1 MTTTSGDWQTRID
14 GHIEAHQDELIAL
27 ARDLIAFPTVSPPG
41 RNSAAA
47 QRFVGDYLTRLGAD
61 LDVFEVYPGDPDV
74 VGVLRGAGGGRSLLF
89 NGHVDVAEVG
99 LASEW
104 RHPPFAAVVEDGRLY
119 GRGAAD
125 MKGGLA
131 AALFAARCVRSLG
144 LRLAGDLVFEVVV
157 GEESGEAGTIACV
170 ERGYSADFA
179 VVPEPTGLTISGQ
192 GGVVTAWIT
201 IQSPETLHDGVRA
214 RTIHAGGGL
223 FGASAVEK
231 MVKVIQGLQEL
242 ERHWAVTKSYPGFPP
257 GATTINPAVVE
268 GGRHPAFLADRCAL
282 WCTFHFYPNETAE
295 SVAAEVEDHVRRVAE
310 ADVWLRRHPPAF
322 RWGGRSMILDRG
334 EVFPAVPLD
343 QETPGVRC
351 LAAAH
356 EAVLGRAPSC
366 GMWPSVSDAGWLA
379 QAGIPAVIYGP
390 GELEQ
395 AHARDESIAVAD
407 LVDAARVYA
416 RLICDWCGVA

>member
-1 MTTTSGDWQTRID
+1 MAQEWQTQID
-14 GHIEAHQDELIAL
+14 GYVAAHEGDLLAL
-27 ARDLIAFPTVSPPG
+27 ARDLIAHPTVSPPG
-41 RNSAAA
+41 RNTAAA
-47 QRFVGDYLTRLGAD
+47 QRFVADYLAGLGAAVD
-61 LDVFEVYPGDPDV
+61 LFEVYPGDPDV
-74 VGVLRGAGGGRSLLF
+74 VGTLRGAGGGRSLLF

-99 LASEW
+99 LEADW
-104 RHPPFAAVVEDGRLY
+104 RHPPFAPVVENGRLY

-131 AALFAARCVRSLG
+131 AALFAARCLRDLG
-144 LRLAGDLVFEVVV
+144 LPLAGDVVFEVVV
-157 GEESGEAGTIACV
+157 GEESGEAGTVACV
-170 ERGYSADFA
+170 ERGYRADFA

-201 IQSPETLHDGVRA
+201 IQSPETLHDGIR
-214 RTIHAGGGL
+214 RRIIHAGGGL
-223 FGASAVEK
+223 FGASAIEK

-282 WCTFHFYPNETAE
+282 WCTFHFYPDETAE
-295 SVAAEVEDHVRRVAE
+295 GVAAEVEEHVRRVAE
-310 ADVWLRRHPPAF
+310 ADVWLRQHPPTF
-322 RWGGRSMILDRG
+322 RWGGSSMIVDRG

-343 QETPGVRC
+343 REGPGVQC

-356 EAVLGRAPSC
+356 ESVLGDLPDYQ
-366 GMWPSVSDAGWLA
+366 MWPSVSDAGWLA
-379 QAGIPAVIYGP
+379 RAGIPAVVYGP

-395 AHARDESIAVAD
+395 AHTLDESVAVAD
-407 LVDAARVYA
+407 LLAAARVYA
-416 RLICDWCGVA
+416 RLMYDWCSSH